1 MSEKSFQ
8 ARDAVKIA
16 TDRDVIATF
25 GWDLQPL
32 ASGPVVL
39 ATVREFISENVYKI
53 EPRDALK

>member
-1 MSEKSFQ
+1 MSEKSLQ
-8 ARDAVKIA
+8 ARDPAKIA

-32 ASGPVVL
+32 ASGPAVL
-39 ATVREFISENVYKI
+39 ATAREFISENVYKI